1 MTKASARIVRR
12 AIRIS
17 LLAVI
22 YLLACGRTEAQTV
35 NDLSPKPELT
45 PQQVVE
51 YQLLVLQRNDQPTPD
66 SGIEKAFRFA
76 SPANK
81 KSTGPISHFIS
92 MVHAGY
98 APLLNAKESAVIR
111 ARVEDDQAKVLTRVV
126 SARGS
131 EMFYL
136 FLLSRQSEGE
146 NTNCWMTDGV
156 MDCSRKVTANR
167 RSKFDTRVILSC
179 RFYHPQRIRSR
190 AVFGVSF

>member
-1 MTKASARIVRR
+1 VTKASAWIARR
-12 AIRIS
+12 ASGIA
-17 LLAVI
+17 LLAAI
-22 YLLACGRTEAQTV
+22 YLLSWGRTDAQTL

-66 SGIEKAFRFA
+66 AGIEKAFRFA

-92 MVHAGY
+92 MVHSAGY

-111 ARVEDDQAKVLTRVV
+111 AQLEDDQAKILTRVV
-126 SARGS
+126 SAGGS

-146 NTNCWMTDGV
+146 NANCWMTDGV
-156 MDCSRKVTANR
+156 IGLQPEDDGQPKVE
-167 RSKFDTRVILSC
+167 I
-179 RFYHPQRIRSR
+179 
-190 AVFGVSF
+190 

>member
-1 MTKASARIVRR
+1 VTKASAWIARR
-12 AIRIS
+12 ASRIP
-17 LLAVI
+17 LLAAI
-22 YLLACGRTEAQTV
+22 YLLNWDRTDAQTV

-66 SGIEKAFRFA
+66 AGIEKAFRFA

-81 KSTGPISHFIS
+81 ESTGPISHFIS
-92 MVHAGY
+92 MVHSAGY

-111 ARVEDDQAKVLTRVV
+111 AQVEADQAKILTRVV
-126 SARGS
+126 SAGGS

-136 FLLSRQSEGE
+136 FLLSRQSGGE

-156 MDCSRKVTANR
+156 IGLQPEGDGQPKVE
-167 RSKFDTRVILSC
+167 I
-179 RFYHPQRIRSR
+179 
-190 AVFGVSF
+190 

>member
-1 MTKASARIVRR
+1 MTKASASIVRR
-12 AIRIS
+12 ARRIP

-22 YLLACGRTEAQTV
+22 YLLTCGRTGAHTV

-51 YQLLVLQRNDQPTPD
+51 YQLLALQRNDQPTPD
-66 SGIEKAFRFA
+66 TGIEKAFRFA

-92 MVHAGY
+92 MVHGAGY

-111 ARVEDDQAKVLTRVV
+111 AQVEDDQAKILTRVV
-126 SARGS
+126 SAGGS

-146 NTNCWMTDGV
+146 NTNCWLTDGV
-156 MDCSRKVTANR
+156 IGLQPEGDGQPKVE
-167 RSKFDTRVILSC
+167 I
-179 RFYHPQRIRSR
+179 
-190 AVFGVSF
+190 

>member
-1 MTKASARIVRR
+1 MTKALALIARR
-12 AIRIS
+12 ASRI
-17 LLAVI
+17 LLLPAI
-22 YLLACGRTEAQTV
+22 CLLPWGRTDVQTV

-51 YQLLVLQRNDQPTPD
+51 YQLSVLQRNDQPTPD
-66 SGIEKAFRFA
+66 AGIEKAFRFA

-92 MVHAGY
+92 MVHSAGY

-111 ARVEDDQAKVLTRVV
+111 AQVEDDQAKILTRVV
-126 SARGS
+126 SAGGS

-156 MDCSRKVTANR
+156 IGLQAEGDGQPKVE
-167 RSKFDTRVILSC
+167 I
-179 RFYHPQRIRSR
+179 
-190 AVFGVSF
+190 

>member
-1 MTKASARIVRR
+1 VTKASAWIARR
-12 AIRIS
+12 ASGIA
-17 LLAVI
+17 LLAAI
-22 YLLACGRTEAQTV
+22 YLLSWGRTDAQTV

-66 SGIEKAFRFA
+66 AGIEKAFRFA

-92 MVHAGY
+92 MVHSAGY

-111 ARVEDDQAKVLTRVV
+111 AQLEDDQAKVLTRVV
-126 SARGS
+126 SAGGS

-146 NTNCWMTDGV
+146 NANCWMTDGV
-156 MDCSRKVTANR
+156 IGLQPEDDGQPKVE
-167 RSKFDTRVILSC
+167 I
-179 RFYHPQRIRSR
+179 
-190 AVFGVSF
+190 

>member
-1 MTKASARIVRR
+1 VRR
-12 AIRIS
+12 IL
-17 LLAVI
+17 LLAAV
-22 YLLACGRTEAQTV
+22 YSLTCGRTDAQTV
-35 NDLSPKPELT
+35 DDLSPKPELT

-66 SGIEKAFRFA
+66 AGIEKAFRFA
-76 SPANK
+76 SPANQR
-81 KSTGPISHFIS
+81 STGPISHFIS

-156 MDCSRKVTANR
+156 IGLQPEDDGQPKVE
-167 RSKFDTRVILSC
+167 I
-179 RFYHPQRIRSR
+179 
-190 AVFGVSF
+190 

>member
-1 MTKASARIVRR
+1 VTKASAWIARR
-12 AIRIS
+12 ASGIA
-17 LLAVI
+17 LLAAI
-22 YLLACGRTEAQTV
+22 YLLSWGRTDAQTL

-66 SGIEKAFRFA
+66 AGIEKAFRFA

-92 MVHAGY
+92 MVHSAGY

-111 ARVEDDQAKVLTRVV
+111 AQLEDDQAKILTRVV
-126 SARGS
+126 SAGGS

-146 NTNCWMTDGV
+146 NANCWMTDGV
-156 MDCSRKVTANR
+156 IRLQPEDDGQPKVE
-167 RSKFDTRVILSC
+167 I
-179 RFYHPQRIRSR
+179 
-190 AVFGVSF
+190 

>member
-1 MTKASARIVRR
+1 VTKALALIARR
-12 AIRIS
+12 ASRI
-17 LLAVI
+17 LLLPAI
-22 YLLACGRTEAQTV
+22 CLLPWGRTDAQTV

-51 YQLLVLQRNDQPTPD
+51 YQLSVLQRNDQPTPD
-66 SGIEKAFRFA
+66 TGIEKAFRFA

-92 MVHAGY
+92 MVHSAGY

-111 ARVEDDQAKVLTRVV
+111 AEVEDDQAKVLTRVV
-126 SARGS
+126 SAGGS
-131 EMFYL
+131 ETFYL

-156 MDCSRKVTANR
+156 IGLQPEDEGQPKVE
-167 RSKFDTRVILSC
+167 I
-179 RFYHPQRIRSR
+179 
-190 AVFGVSF
+190 

>member
-1 MTKASARIVRR
+1 VTKASVRIVPSVSRFL
-12 AIRIS
+12 
-17 LLAVI
+17 LLAVV
-22 YLLACGRTEAQTV
+22 YSLTCGRTDAQTV

-66 SGIEKAFRFA
+66 AGIEKAFRFA
-76 SPANK
+76 SPENK

-92 MVHAGY
+92 MVHSAGY

-111 ARVEDDQAKVLTRVV
+111 AQVENDQAKILTRVV
-126 SARGS
+126 SAGGS

-136 FLLSRQSEGE
+136 FLLSRQPEGE

-156 MDCSRKVTANR
+156 IGLQPEGDGQPKVE
-167 RSKFDTRVILSC
+167 I
-179 RFYHPQRIRSR
+179 
-190 AVFGVSF
+190 

>member
-1 MTKASARIVRR
+1 MTKASVRTVPSVSR
-12 AIRIS
+12 FLLFAVVYS
-17 LLAVI
+17 LS
-22 YLLACGRTEAQTV
+22 CGTTEAQSV

-66 SGIEKAFRFA
+66 AGIEKAFRFA

-92 MVHAGY
+92 IVHSAGY
-98 APLLNAKESAVIR
+98 APLLNAKESTVIR
-111 ARVEDDQAKVLTRVV
+111 AQVEDDQAKILTRVV
-126 SARGS
+126 GAGGS
-131 EMFYL
+131 ELFYL

-156 MDCSRKVTANR
+156 IGLQPEDDGQPKVE
-167 RSKFDTRVILSC
+167 I
-179 RFYHPQRIRSR
+179 
-190 AVFGVSF
+190 

>member
-1 MTKASARIVRR
+1 MTKASAWIARR
-12 AIRIS
+12 ASPIA
-17 LLAVI
+17 LLGAI
-22 YLLACGRTEAQTV
+22 YLLTGGRTDAQTV

-66 SGIEKAFRFA
+66 AGIEKAFRFA
-76 SPANK
+76 SPANQ

-111 ARVEDDQAKVLTRVV
+111 ARVEDDQAKILTHVV
-126 SARGS
+126 SADGS

-156 MDCSRKVTANR
+156 IGLQPADDGQPKVE
-167 RSKFDTRVILSC
+167 I
-179 RFYHPQRIRSR
+179 
-190 AVFGVSF
+190 

>member
-1 MTKASARIVRR
+1 VTKASARIARR
-12 AIRIS
+12 ASRIP

-22 YLLACGRTEAQTV
+22 YLLTCKRTDAQTV

-66 SGIEKAFRFA
+66 AGIKKAFRFA

-111 ARVEDDQAKVLTRVV
+111 AQVEDDQAKILTRIV
-126 SARGS
+126 SAGGS

-136 FLLSRQSEGE
+136 FLLSRHSEGE
-146 NTNCWMTDGV
+146 NANCWMTDGV
-156 MDCSRKVTANR
+156 IGLQPEGNGQPKVE
-167 RSKFDTRVILSC
+167 I
-179 RFYHPQRIRSR
+179 
-190 AVFGVSF
+190 

>member
-1 MTKASARIVRR
+1 VTKASAWIARR
-12 AIRIS
+12 ASGIA
-17 LLAVI
+17 LLAAI
-22 YLLACGRTEAQTV
+22 YLLSWGRTDAQTV

-66 SGIEKAFRFA
+66 AGIEKAFRFA

-92 MVHAGY
+92 MVHSAGY

-111 ARVEDDQAKVLTRVV
+111 AQLEDDQAKILTRVV
-126 SARGS
+126 SAGGS

-146 NTNCWMTDGV
+146 NANCWMTDGV
-156 MDCSRKVTANR
+156 IGLQPEDDGQPKVE
-167 RSKFDTRVILSC
+167 I
-179 RFYHPQRIRSR
+179 
-190 AVFGVSF
+190 